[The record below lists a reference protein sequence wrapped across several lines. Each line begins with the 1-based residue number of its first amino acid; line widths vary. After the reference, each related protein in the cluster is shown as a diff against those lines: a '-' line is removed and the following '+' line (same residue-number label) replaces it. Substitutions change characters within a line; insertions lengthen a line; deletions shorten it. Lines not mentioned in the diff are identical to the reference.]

1 MPRQAQRTAPENGE
15 KAAVALPQHQ
25 ILWYSSRVSPV
36 SARYRARDL
45 LT

>member
-15 KAAVALPQHQ
+15 KAGALPQHQ